1 MNTLPRNALSN
12 TLSILAV
19 AASMTGCYVVPIGPD
34 GQPAYPIAPYPQA
47 GVPAPTPVPIYAGP
61 LVLQARLYPMND
73 IANQT
78 GMLSGT
84 ITARPGGKGNF
95 QLQYNGDILSG
106 EATRVSNDE
115 RRGIASAFGPG
126 GLSMSCEY
134 QMMSQRQGA
143 GTCTFSN
150 GARYQV
156 HVGT

>member
-1 MNTLPRNALSN
+1 MNAFPRNALS
-12 TLSILAV
+12 ILAA

-34 GQPAYPIAPYPQA
+34 GQPVYPIAPYPQA
-47 GVPAPTPVPIYAGP
+47 GVPAPTPVPYYAGP

-95 QLQYNGDILSG
+95 QLNYNGDILSG

-115 RRGIASAFGPG
+115 RRGVASAYGPG